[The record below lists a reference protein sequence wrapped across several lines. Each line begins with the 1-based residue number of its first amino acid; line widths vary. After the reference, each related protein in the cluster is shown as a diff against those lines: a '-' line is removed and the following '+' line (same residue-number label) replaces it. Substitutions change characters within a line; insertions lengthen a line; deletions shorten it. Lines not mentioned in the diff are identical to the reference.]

1 MLKKSVVFIL
11 IILITLSPVY
21 SISLFPDK
29 DNIYSSFKINKVL
42 YDKQYTLQVYLESLT
57 TKSIDGFQIT
67 VKYENSKDTITI
79 YNQLD
84 SYSVKQYSFKVNQL
98 SPSNLEIRSITND
111 NHKLVFS
118 TPIQY
123 TFTGN
128 EQQIE
133 QQPSIT
139 TIQQPSIP
147 QQLVNEPEYISYTSI
162 SKLDDEKNLIYFT
175 KDHISSNRITT
186 NQQGGIEYQAN
197 YQPYGN
203 IFTQEGNEK
212 FKFSGKE
219 LDSTN
224 LYYFGARYYN
234 SNIGRFTQVDPIF
247 KAEESPYQYANN
259 NPIKY
264 VDPTGQQTSGCE
276 NGANCGLTS
285 SGNVPLDAGTFTYP
299 AYNGITAGGT
309 LNLRHLDNG
318 FYEGTVRAAVEHG
331 LDPYYLLAA
340 SITEAGQVNIVGHEA
355 TIAPDE
361 NSQILG
367 PKLGVGI
374 GYIRSAGAAAQ
385 VSADA
390 RLSGMVVVGIN
401 SINGKS
407 DSLISAETPTLFNQL
422 LTVNHGHFIRTAQS
436 EGAARDPNSPL
447 NIQSYILLRR
457 QQQRA
462 LAPGPSPEHR
472 LQRLVGNGELWHA
485 YKQGNYPNDVG
496 GITGREYPVNGL
508 AIAQLMQ
515 QLSNNPNVRSIIPPN
530 APTPVLNMI
539 NNNNR

>member
-21 SISLFPDK
+21 SISLFPREQPIYTSNINIEKVLRTDNNLQLLISANKNIDGLIIQINNNQIITSDNKIDRYSTISILVMSKETPTVIEVNSYNDFNHRRTINK
-29 DNIYSSFKINKVL
+29 DNIIY
-42 YDKQYTLQVYLESLT
+42 
-57 TKSIDGFQIT
+57 
-67 VKYENSKDTITI
+67 TIT
-79 YNQLD
+79 NQE
-84 SYSVKQYSFKVNQL
+84 Q
-98 SPSNLEIRSITND
+98 PILE
-111 NHKLVFS
+111 
-118 TPIQY
+118 
-123 TFTGN
+123 
-128 EQQIE
+128 
-133 QQPSIT
+133 QPSLIT
-139 TIQQPSIP
+139 TIQPEQQQEQP

-390 RLSGMVVVGIN
+390 DFQEWLLLA
-401 SINGKS
+401 
-407 DSLISAETPTLFNQL
+407 LIP
-422 LTVNHGHFIRTAQS
+422 
-436 EGAARDPNSPL
+436 
-447 NIQSYILLRR
+447 
-457 QQQRA
+457 
-462 LAPGPSPEHR
+462 
-472 LQRLVGNGELWHA
+472 
-485 YKQGNYPNDVG
+485 
-496 GITGREYPVNGL
+496 
-508 AIAQLMQ
+508 
-515 QLSNNPNVRSIIPPN
+515 
-530 APTPVLNMI
+530 
-539 NNNNR
+539 

>member
-67 VKYENSKDTITI
+67 VKYENSQDTITI

-162 SKLDDEKNLIYFT
+162 SKLDNNKDIVYFT

-186 NQQGGIEYQAN
+186 NQQGDIEYQAN
-197 YQPYGN
+197 YQPYGS
-203 IFTQEGNEK
+203 IYTQTGNEK
-212 FKFSGKE
+212 YKFSGKE
-219 LDSTN
+219 LDSSN

-234 SNIGRFTQVDPIF
+234 SNIGR
-247 KAEESPYQYANN
+247 
-259 NPIKY
+259 
-264 VDPTGQQTSGCE
+264 
-276 NGANCGLTS
+276 
-285 SGNVPLDAGTFTYP
+285 
-299 AYNGITAGGT
+299 
-309 LNLRHLDNG
+309 
-318 FYEGTVRAAVEHG
+318 
-331 LDPYYLLAA
+331 
-340 SITEAGQVNIVGHEA
+340 
-355 TIAPDE
+355 
-361 NSQILG
+361 
-367 PKLGVGI
+367 
-374 GYIRSAGAAAQ
+374 
-385 VSADA
+385 
-390 RLSGMVVVGIN
+390 
-401 SINGKS
+401 
-407 DSLISAETPTLFNQL
+407 
-422 LTVNHGHFIRTAQS
+422 
-436 EGAARDPNSPL
+436 
-447 NIQSYILLRR
+447 
-457 QQQRA
+457 
-462 LAPGPSPEHR
+462 
-472 LQRLVGNGELWHA
+472 
-485 YKQGNYPNDVG
+485 
-496 GITGREYPVNGL
+496 
-508 AIAQLMQ
+508 
-515 QLSNNPNVRSIIPPN
+515 
-530 APTPVLNMI
+530 
-539 NNNNR
+539 

>member
-21 SISLFPDK
+21 SISLFPREQPIYTSNINIEKVLRTDNNLQLLISANKNIDGLIIQINNNQIITSDNKIDRYSTISILVMSKETPTVIEVNSYNDFNHRRTINK
-29 DNIYSSFKINKVL
+29 DNIIY
-42 YDKQYTLQVYLESLT
+42 
-57 TKSIDGFQIT
+57 
-67 VKYENSKDTITI
+67 TIT
-79 YNQLD
+79 NQE
-84 SYSVKQYSFKVNQL
+84 Q
-98 SPSNLEIRSITND
+98 PILE
-111 NHKLVFS
+111 
-118 TPIQY
+118 
-123 TFTGN
+123 
-128 EQQIE
+128 
-133 QQPSIT
+133 QPSLIT
-139 TIQQPSIP
+139 TIQPEQQQEQP

-340 SITEAGQVNIVGHEA
+340 SITEAGPVNIVGHEA

>member
-21 SISLFPDK
+21 SISLFPREQPIYTSNINIEKVLRTDNNLQLLISANKNIDGLIIQINNNQIITSDNKIDRYSTISILVMSKETPTVIEVNSYNDFNHRRTINK
-29 DNIYSSFKINKVL
+29 DNIIY
-42 YDKQYTLQVYLESLT
+42 
-57 TKSIDGFQIT
+57 
-67 VKYENSKDTITI
+67 TIT
-79 YNQLD
+79 NQE
-84 SYSVKQYSFKVNQL
+84 Q
-98 SPSNLEIRSITND
+98 PILE
-111 NHKLVFS
+111 
-118 TPIQY
+118 
-123 TFTGN
+123 
-128 EQQIE
+128 
-133 QQPSIT
+133 QPSLIT
-139 TIQQPSIP
+139 TIQPEQQQEQP

-224 LYYFGARYYN
+224 LYYFWARYYN

-340 SITEAGQVNIVGHEA
+340 SITEAGPVNIVGHEA

>member
-67 VKYENSKDTITI
+67 VKYENSQDTITI

-162 SKLDDEKNLIYFT
+162 SKLDNNKDIVYFT

-186 NQQGGIEYQAN
+186 NQQGDIEYQAN
-197 YQPYGN
+197 YQPYGS
-203 IFTQEGNEK
+203 IYTQTGNEK
-212 FKFSGKE
+212 YKFSGKE
-219 LDSTN
+219 LDSSN

-234 SNIGRFTQVDPIF
+234 SNIGRFTQVDPIY
-247 KAEESPYQYANN
+247 KAEESPYPYANN

-299 AYNGITAGGT
+299 AYNGYTAGGT
-309 LNLRHLDNG
+309 LNLGHLDNG
-318 FYEGTVRAAVEHG
+318 FYEGAVRAAVEHG
-331 LDPYYLLAA
+331 IDPYYFLAV
-340 SITEAGQVNIVGHEA
+340 SITEAGPVNTAGHEA
-355 TIAPDE
+355 KIAPDE
-361 NSQILG
+361 NSQNLG

-374 GYIRSAGAAAQ
+374 GYIKRAGAAAQ
-385 VSADA
+385 LSGDA
-390 RLSGMVVVGIN
+390 KRSGMVVTGIN
-401 SINGKS
+401 SINGIS
-407 DSLISAETPTLFNQL
+407 DSLISAETQTLFNQL
-422 LTVNHGHFIRTAQS
+422 LTVNQGHFIRTAQS
-436 EGAARDPNSPL
+436 EGSARDPNSPL
-447 NIQSYILLRR
+447 NIQSYLLLGR

-485 YKQGNYPNDVG
+485 YKQGDYPNYVG

-508 AIAQLMQ
+508 AIAQLML
-515 QLSNNPNVRSIIPPN
+515 QLQNNPNVRSIIPPN

-539 NNNNR
+539 NNNR